1 MKKYR
6 FIFPIFLV
14 IGILFLIGTAFT
26 LNSGM
31 DMAKNGIK
39 TTGVITDLDISV
51 SEDKSKTYFPI
62 IEFTTQENQQI
73 EFRSSMGS
81 SSYRNSIGQSID
93 IIYNP
98 ANPQDAIID
107 SFFGVYGLSIFLGIF
122 GGVFTLIGGIP
133 VLLGAASKKKSTRLL
148 REGTPIQVKI
158 TGVEENT
165 MIQVN
170 KRSPYQIIADVH
182 DKSTNSIKRY
192 KSENIYFDPSPYID
206 RENVTIYL
214 DKSNA
219 NKYYMDISFL
229 PELK

>member
-14 IGILFLIGTAFT
+14 IGLLFLVGTAFA
-26 LNSGM
+26 LYSGM

-39 TTGVITDLDISV
+39 TTGIVTDLDISV

-62 IEFTTQENQQI
+62 IEFTTLENQQI

-93 IIYNP
+93 VLYNP

-107 SFFGVYGLSIFLGIF
+107 SLFGVYGLSIILGIF

-133 VLLGAASKKKSTRLL
+133 VMLGITNKKKSTRLL

-170 KRSPYQIIADVH
+170 RRSPYQIIADVH
-182 DKSTNSIKRY
+182 DKDTNTIKRY

-214 DKSNA
+214 DRSNA
-219 NKYYMDISFL
+219 NKYYMDIRFL